1 MSAGIILHI
10 ITCTTFFLLA
20 FIALV
25 NPLKVNVIANRWLGV
40 FFASVGCMLFNA
52 VLYETQMDLAY
63 PRLIGFNELSR
74 FAIAPALYLAIVHFT
89 TPGSKLN
96 LNSYLHFIPFA
107 IFFLYM
113 VPALYFPAYQLIGG
127 HFSLPPEINFIVGL
141 SMRWS
146 VNIQLLVYWV
156 LAFNCL
162 HQHQK
167 HIQLVASNISPV
179 SLNWLKYLLLSIGG
193 MLLLF
198 FISIIFQVQVS
209 IAVIAAGYLAAA
221 LLILYYAIAQKE
233 IYPFEVAELKA
244 INQIIIA
251 SHHPLKPITQ
261 RFDDDRAIQLRAR
274 LEKLM
279 TVDKLYLDNELS
291 LPQLAEAVNL
301 SVHDLSFLLNE
312 KIGNSFFQFV
322 NSYRVAEAK
331 QLMQSGKH
339 KNFNILG
346 IAYSAGFSSK
356 TTFNTAFKKET
367 GLSPSQFIAQHK
379 VTVNP
384 KPLQS

>member
-1 MSAGIILHI
+1 M
-10 ITCTTFFLLA
+10 
-20 FIALV
+20 
-25 NPLKVNVIANRWLGV
+25 
-40 FFASVGCMLFNA
+40 NA
-52 VLYETQMDLAY
+52 VLYEAQLDLAY

-74 FAIAPALYLAIVHFT
+74 FAIAPSLYLAIVQFT
-89 TPGSKLN
+89 TPGSKLPV
-96 LNSYLHFIPFA
+96 NSYLHFIPFA
-107 IFFLYM
+107 IFFIYM

-127 HFSLPPEINFIVGL
+127 HFSLPPRLNFIAGL

-146 VNIQLLVYWV
+146 INIQLLVYWI

-162 HQHQK
+162 RQHQN
-167 HIQLVASNISPV
+167 HIQLVASNLSPV
-179 SLNWLKYLLLSIGG
+179 SLNWLRYLLLSIGG
-193 MLLLF
+193 MLLVF
-198 FISIIFQVQVS
+198 FISIIFQVQVGLS
-209 IAVIAAGYLAAA
+209 AIATGYLAGA
-221 LLILYYAIAQKE
+221 LIILYYAIAQKE

-251 SHHPLKPITQ
+251 SHQPSKPITQ
-261 RFDDDRAIQLRAR
+261 RFDDDRATQLRAR

-291 LPQLAEAVNL
+291 LPQLAVAVNL

-312 KIGNSFFQFV
+312 KIGSNFFQFV
-322 NSYRVAEAK
+322 NSYRVEEAK

-367 GLSPSQFIAQHK
+367 GLSPSQFIAQHNK
-379 VTVNP
+379 VASA
-384 KPLQS
+384 LSQS